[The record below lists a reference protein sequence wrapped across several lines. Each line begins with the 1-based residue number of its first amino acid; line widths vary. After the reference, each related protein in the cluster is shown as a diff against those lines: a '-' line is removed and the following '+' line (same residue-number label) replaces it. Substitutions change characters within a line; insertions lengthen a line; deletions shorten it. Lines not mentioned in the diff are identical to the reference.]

1 MGGCDVDVC
10 DFLCGFFGLMYAN
23 RDPSE
28 DDAVMV
34 DGVDADS
41 FDSVILYI
49 LFQTRDQPFLQYIY
63 IDIVCEYTS
72 PLLLSK
78 TVPS

>member
-28 DDAVMV
+28 D
-34 DGVDADS
+34 GRNGGRS
-41 FDSVILYI
+41 GRRLI
-49 LFQTRDQPFLQYIY
+49 
-63 IDIVCEYTS
+63 
-72 PLLLSK
+72 
-78 TVPS
+78 

>member
-49 LFQTRDQPFLQYIY
+49 LF
-63 IDIVCEYTS
+63 S
-72 PLLLSK
+72 N
-78 TVPS
+78 